1 MVTAHRTS
9 GRIPA
14 IPLVGQAGPAAD
26 VTHPILRRTD
36 MKQFA
41 TIPSA
46 VVMAIAV
53 SGCASIAGGH
63 NQDLSVDTKKDGIA
77 VTQVDCKL
85 SNDKGTWHVTT
96 PASVTVRRSFED
108 LAVNCEKDGQE
119 PGSLTVKS
127 STKGLAFGNILF
139 GGVIGAGVDMAS
151 GAAYDYPQSITVEMG
166 KDGVL
171 KQAASDTGRGDEQSQ
186 QVGRA
191 AESGM

>member
-63 NQDLSVDTKKDGIA
+63 NQDLSVDTKRDGVA

-85 SNDKGTWHVTT
+85 SNDKGAWHVTT

-151 GAAYDYPQSITVEMG
+151 GAAYDYPKSITVEMG

-171 KQAASDTGRGDEQSQ
+171 KQAASTGSADAESE

-191 AESGM
+191 AEFGM